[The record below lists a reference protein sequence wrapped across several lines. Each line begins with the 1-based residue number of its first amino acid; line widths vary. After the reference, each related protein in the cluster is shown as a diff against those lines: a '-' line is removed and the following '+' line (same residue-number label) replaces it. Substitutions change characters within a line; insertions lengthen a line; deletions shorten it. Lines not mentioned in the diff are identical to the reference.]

1 MSETLAERAAAFI
14 ANTKNRN
21 HSPAVVEL
29 AKRCLVDWMGVAIGA
44 SGEPVSRTVALSAL
58 AWGAQGEARIL
69 LGDRTTP
76 ALAALANATMGHAL
90 DFDDTRGHAPSH
102 LSSPTWSAALAV
114 AQHRDMDGVTAL
126 SAFIAGYEISAV
138 IGDVLAGGKDIGTY
152 GFGNLMQ
159 GAGFHPT
166 SVLGRLS
173 AAAAAAVL
181 MGCSQEQAVNALAT
195 AATMGGGLT
204 ASFGTMAKPLHS
216 GKAAMDGVQ
225 AAELAARGFIAAPE
239 VFEAPGGF
247 ASAFVQTLATK
258 FDNVTFSPG
267 ESLSD
272 NSFKPYACGK
282 LIHGHIDAARDLRD
296 EWAERPVKQIR
307 CRVAEI
313 STRLVGRPLP
323 TTHLEGKF
331 SVAFCVALALT
342 DHAVLPGDFSAKRL
356 ADPKVNGLMNK
367 VELTPDPAVGRYGAI
382 LEIELETG
390 EVLRATVERSRGNPE
405 NPLSWDD
412 LKTKFD
418 GMVKPILGDDTDG
431 LFDALRSI
439 EEPGGLSRIQ
449 ALIQPRA

>member
-1 MSETLAERAAAFI
+1 MTNTLAERAADFI
-14 ANTKNRN
+14 ALTGTRR
-21 HSPAVVEL
+21 HSSGVIDQ

-44 SGEPVSRTVALSAL
+44 SGEPVSRTVVDTAL
-58 AWGAQGEARIL
+58 AWGAQGDARIL
-69 LGDRTTP
+69 LGERTTP

-102 LSSPTWSAALAV
+102 LSSPSWAAALAV
-114 AQHRDMDGVTAL
+114 AEHHSLDGEAAL
-126 SAFIAGYEISAV
+126 GAFIAGYEISAV
-138 IGDVLAGGKDIGTY
+138 LGDVMAGDN

-166 SVLGRLS
+166 GVFGRLS
-173 AAAAAAVL
+173 SAAATVVL
-181 MGCSQEQAVNALAT
+181 MGCDRDQTVNALAT

-216 GKAAMDGVQ
+216 GKAAMDGVH
-225 AAELAARGFIAAPE
+225 AAELAARGFVAARD

-247 ASAFVQTLATK
+247 ANAFVQTATTN
-258 FDNVTFSPG
+258 FDDVTFSPG
-267 ESLSD
+267 ESLFD

-282 LIHGHIDAARDLRD
+282 LIHGHIDAARELRD
-296 EWAERPVKQIR
+296 SWAGRPVAQIR

-331 SVAFCVALALT
+331 SVAFCIALALNG
-342 DHAVLPGDFSAKRL
+342 HPVLPGDFSAARL
-356 ADPKVNGLMNK
+356 ADPKVQDIMGK
-367 VELTPDPAVGRYGAI
+367 VALSPDSAVGRYGSV
-382 LEIELETG
+382 LEIELTDG
-390 EVLRATVERSRGNPE
+390 EILRATVERSRGNPE

-418 GMVKPILGDDTDG
+418 GMVQPILGDRTSA
-431 LFDALRSI
+431 LYDALRAI
-439 EEPGGLSRIQ
+439 DEPDGLSVIQ
-449 ALIQPRA
+449 TLIQPCA